1 VHPPLCLLCQL
12 TPTPSLGA
20 FCESPGQPYDG
31 QPCQANSSTCG
42 GTVEDCHGRGPGFT
56 LDAYGFHSNA
66 MIAQIQVDAAKKLMG
81 SSLAP
86 VAGSVRS
93 VHIYLDMANHTFA
106 LPNGTTVG
114 TCPAAMGAL
123 SLLFCF
129 CTYQNNT
136 HTHFLH
142 TGFSFAGGTTCVAV
156 YRILSAC

>member
-1 VHPPLCLLCQL
+1 ML
-12 TPTPSLGA
+12 TSPSLGA

-114 TCPAAMGAL
+114 TCPAAMGA
-123 SLLFCF
+123 S
-129 CTYQNNT
+129 
-136 HTHFLH
+136 
-142 TGFSFAGGTTCVAV
+142 SFVLV
-156 YRILSAC
+156 VSQ